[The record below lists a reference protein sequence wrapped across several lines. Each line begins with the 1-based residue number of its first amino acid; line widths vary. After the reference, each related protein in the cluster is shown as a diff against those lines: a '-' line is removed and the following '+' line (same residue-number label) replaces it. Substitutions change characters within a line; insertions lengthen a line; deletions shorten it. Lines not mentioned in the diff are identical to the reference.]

1 MQKETTSQD
10 QFLSLVGALG
20 GVEIEDP
27 TFGQSLVT
35 FVTKNMAISKR
46 SFLRLQSIYSQNC
59 GHFAE

>member
-20 GVEIEDP
+20 GVEIKDP

-35 FVTKNMAISKR
+35 FVTKTWQFPKGA
-46 SFLRLQSIYSQNC
+46 F
-59 GHFAE
+59 